1 MSQYDFRGRG
11 TERSRAL
18 FARAEEVLPGGV
30 SSPVRAFNAVGGD
43 PRFIARGSGPYLW
56 DVDGNRYSDFV
67 MSWGPLIHGHAF
79 PAVVEAIESVAP
91 YGTSYG
97 APTETEVILAE
108 ELVNAVPSIDMVR
121 FVSSGTE
128 ATMSAIRLARA
139 YTGRDAIVKF
149 AGNYHGHADA
159 LLARA
164 GSGSLT
170 LGVPT
175 SPGVPSGAAASTI
188 VATYNDIP
196 ELQRL
201 FSIRGAEIAAVIV
214 EPIAGNMGVIPPA
227 PGFLQAIRDLTAKS
241 GALFLCDE
249 VITGFRV
256 AYGGAQSRYEIDP
269 DLTTLGKIVGAGLP
283 VGVYG
288 GRAEIMEQIAPSG
301 PVYQAGTLSGNPLA
315 MAAGLA
321 SLGPLREPGFY
332 DNLDGLTRRL
342 AAGLRAAA
350 EQAGIPAAVN
360 AVTGML
366 TLFFTPGPVTAL
378 HDVETA
384 NTELYGKFFHAM
396 LDRGVYLPPSQFEAW
411 MLSSAHTPDIIDQTA
426 AAAADAM
433 ETLQ

>member
-1 MSQYDFRGRG
+1 MSRYDFSGRG

-18 FARAEEVLPGGV
+18 FTRAAKVLPGGV
-30 SSPVRAFNAVGGD
+30 SSPVRAFNAVGGE

-56 DVDGNRYSDFV
+56 DVDGNRYIDFV

-79 PAVVEAIESVAP
+79 APVVEAIESVAA

-97 APTETEVILAE
+97 APTETEVVLAE
-108 ELVNAVPSIDMVR
+108 MLVDAVPSIEKLR

-139 YTGRDAIVKF
+139 YTGRDTIVKF

-175 SPGVPSGAAASTI
+175 SPGVPAGAAASTS
-188 VATYNDIP
+188 VATYNDTA

-201 FSIRGAEIAAVIV
+201 FAERGTEVAAVIV
-214 EPIAGNMGVIPPA
+214 EPVAGNMGVIPPA
-227 PGFLQAIRDLTAKS
+227 PGFLQAIRDLTSES
-241 GALFLCDE
+241 GALLLCDE
-249 VITGFRV
+249 VITGFRM
-256 AYGGAQSRYEIDP
+256 AYGGAQSRYEINP

-288 GRAEIMEQIAPSG
+288 GRAEIMTQIAPSG

-321 SLGPLREPGFY
+321 NLRPLREPGFY
-332 DNLDGLTRRL
+332 ENLDVRTQCL
-342 AAGLRAAA
+342 AAGLRQAA
-350 EQAGIPAAVN
+350 EQAGIPVTVN

-366 TLFFTPGPVTAL
+366 TLFFTAGPVTSLQGA
-378 HDVETA
+378 EGA
-384 NTELYGKFFHAM
+384 NSERFTKFFQAM

-411 MLSSAHTPDIIDQTA
+411 MISSAHTAEIVEQTVA
-426 AAAADAM
+426 TATEVM
-433 ETLQ
+433 ETIQ

>member
-1 MSQYDFRGRG
+1 MSRYDFSGHG
-11 TERSRAL
+11 IQQSRDL
-18 FARAEEVLPGGV
+18 FARASRVLPGGV
-30 SSPVRAFNAVGGD
+30 SSPVRAFNAVGGN

-56 DVDGNRYSDFV
+56 DVDGNRYIDFV

-79 PAVVEAIESVAP
+79 APVVEAIESGAA

-97 APTETEVILAE
+97 APTEAEVDLAE
-108 ELVNAVPSIDMVR
+108 MLVDAVPSMEMLR

-139 YTGRDAIVKF
+139 YTGRDTIVKF

-175 SPGVPSGAAASTI
+175 SPGVPGGAAASTI

-196 ELQRL
+196 ELHRL
-201 FSIRGAEIAAVIV
+201 FADRGTEIAAVIV
-214 EPIAGNMGVIPPA
+214 EPVAGNMGVVPPA
-227 PGFLQAIRDLTAKS
+227 EGFLPAIRDLTAEY

-256 AYGGAQSRYEIDP
+256 AYGGAQTRYEITP

-288 GRAEIMEQIAPSG
+288 GRAEIMERIAPTG

-321 SLGPLREPGFY
+321 SLRPLREPGFY
-332 DNLDGLTRRL
+332 KDLDATTQAL
-342 AAGLRAAA
+342 AAGLRGAA
-350 EQAGIPAAVN
+350 EQASIDVTVN

-366 TLFFTPGPVTAL
+366 TLFFTPGPVTSLARA
-378 HDVETA
+378 ETA
-384 NTELYGKFFHAM
+384 NRQRFGTFFHAM
-396 LDRGVYLPPSQFEAW
+396 LDRGLYLPPSQFEAW
-411 MLSSAHTPDIIDQTA
+411 MISSAHTPEIIEHTVA
-426 AAAADAM
+426 MAADAM
-433 ETLQ
+433 KDLQ

>member
-1 MSQYDFRGRG
+1 VSQYDFSRRG
-11 TERSRAL
+11 TDRSRAL
-18 FARAEEVLPGGV
+18 FARASHVLPGGV
-30 SSPVRAFNAVGGD
+30 SSPVRAFNAVGGA
-43 PRFIARGSGPYLW
+43 PRFIARGAGPYLW
-56 DVDGNRYSDFV
+56 DVDGNRYTDFV

-79 PAVVEAIESVAP
+79 APVVEAIESAAA

-97 APTETEVILAE
+97 APTETEVDLAE
-108 ELVNAVPSIDMVR
+108 MLVDAVPSVEKLR

-139 YTGRDAIVKF
+139 FTGRDAIVKF
-149 AGNYHGHADA
+149 GGNYHGHADA

-196 ELQRL
+196 QLQHL
-201 FSIRGAEIAAVIV
+201 FAERGEEIAAVIV
-214 EPIAGNMGVIPPA
+214 EPVAGNMGVIPPA
-227 PGFLQAIRDLTAKS
+227 AGFLQAIRDLTTQS
-241 GALFLCDE
+241 GSLFLCDE

-256 AYGGAQSRYEIDP
+256 AYGGAQSRYAINP

-288 GRAEIMEQIAPSG
+288 GRAEIMTQVAPSG

-315 MAAGLA
+315 MAAGIA
-321 SLGPLREPGFY
+321 SLRPLQAPGFY
-332 DNLDGLTRRL
+332 HHLDTLTQQL
-342 AAGLRAAA
+342 ATGLRRVASR
-350 EQAGIPAAVN
+350 AGVPVTVN
-360 AVTGML
+360 AITGML
-366 TLFFTPGPVTAL
+366 TLFFTPDLVTSLA
-378 HDVETA
+378 DAETA
-384 NTELYGKFFHAM
+384 NSTQFAGFFHAM

-411 MLSSAHTPDIIDQTA
+411 MISSAHTPEIIEQTVA
-426 AAAADAM
+426 MAGDAM
-433 ETLQ
+433 EDLQ